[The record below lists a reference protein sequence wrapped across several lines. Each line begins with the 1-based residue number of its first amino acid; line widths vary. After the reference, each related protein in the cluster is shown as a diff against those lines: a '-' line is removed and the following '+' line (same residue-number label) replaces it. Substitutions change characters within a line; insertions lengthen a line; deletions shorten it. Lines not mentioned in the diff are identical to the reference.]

1 MFYASVTNFTIMYI
15 LIILLFDLFRAVHS
29 HMLASVG
36 GYVAH
41 FVTARYSET

>member
-1 MFYASVTNFTIMYI
+1 MPETNLTIIYS
-15 LIILLFDLFRAVHS
+15 LIIFLFDFFRAVHS

>member
-1 MFYASVTNFTIMYI
+1 
-15 LIILLFDLFRAVHS
+15 
-29 HMLASVG
+29 MLASVG

>member
-1 MFYASVTNFTIMYI
+1 
-15 LIILLFDLFRAVHS
+15 VHS